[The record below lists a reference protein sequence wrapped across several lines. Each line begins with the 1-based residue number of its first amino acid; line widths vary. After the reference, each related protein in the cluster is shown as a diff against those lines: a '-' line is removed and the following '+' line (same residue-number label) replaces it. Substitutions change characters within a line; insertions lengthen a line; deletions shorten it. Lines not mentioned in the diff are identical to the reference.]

1 MDEKFTQRMQEWLD
15 TPADKRDLA
24 AGAMMVL
31 QCDRNRIL
39 YRNIMIN
46 PSKFADVI
54 EYNMQKWL
62 TFRLQRKTHAEVQRM
77 EVEAESIAKNYNLDA
92 PEEQMINGQC
102 SMVNASGN
110 PQCSMVNVQC
120 SMSNKTGKRPDHDKL
135 PLEIQSL
142 YVENL
147 DLLHR
152 LREVH
157 LRLRSMSGMVQNGE
171 ACSDSDRYPF
181 LKELIALDK
190 KSRSN
195 WETYDKY
202 AAPVRKQRASRK
214 KAAK

>member
-1 MDEKFTQRMQEWLD
+1 MDEKFTQRMQDWLD
-15 TPADKRDLA
+15 TPVDKRDLA
-24 AGAMMVL
+24 AGALMVL

-39 YRNIMIN
+39 YRNIMLN

-77 EVEAESIAKNYNLDA
+77 EVEAERIAKNYNLDA
-92 PEEQMINGQC
+92 PEEQMVNGQS
-102 SMVNASGN
+102 SMVNRI
-110 PQCSMVNVQC
+110 
-120 SMSNKTGKRPDHDKL
+120 GKRPDHDKL

>member
-1 MDEKFTQRMQEWLD
+1 MDEKFTQRMQDWLD
-15 TPADKRDLA
+15 TPVDKRDLA
-24 AGAMMVL
+24 AGALMVL

-39 YRNIMIN
+39 YRNIMLN

-92 PEEQMINGQC
+92 PEEQMVNGQS
-102 SMVNASGN
+102 SMVNRI
-110 PQCSMVNVQC
+110 
-120 SMSNKTGKRPDHDKL
+120 GKRPDHDKL

-202 AAPVRKQRASRK
+202 ADHVRKQRTARK
-214 KAAK
+214 KVAK